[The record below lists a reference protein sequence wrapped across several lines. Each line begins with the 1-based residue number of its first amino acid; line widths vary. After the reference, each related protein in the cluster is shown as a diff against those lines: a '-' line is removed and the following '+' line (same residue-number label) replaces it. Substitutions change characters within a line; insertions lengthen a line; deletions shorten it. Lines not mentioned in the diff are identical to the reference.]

1 MTASLVVL
9 SSISYKSPTIPI
21 FEKLISYVGDWKS
34 FSAIAFAYK
43 KNCIRRVEKSSGIL
57 LMGTRTTSDRGNL
70 GVKIL
75 KFTVVNSK
83 R

>member
-1 MTASLVVL
+1 M
-9 SSISYKSPTIPI
+9 
-21 FEKLISYVGDWKS
+21 

-43 KNCIRRVEKSSGIL
+43 KNFIRRVEKSSGIL
-57 LMGTRTTSDRGNL
+57 LMGTRTTSDRDTNL

-75 KFTVVNSK
+75 IFTAVNSK